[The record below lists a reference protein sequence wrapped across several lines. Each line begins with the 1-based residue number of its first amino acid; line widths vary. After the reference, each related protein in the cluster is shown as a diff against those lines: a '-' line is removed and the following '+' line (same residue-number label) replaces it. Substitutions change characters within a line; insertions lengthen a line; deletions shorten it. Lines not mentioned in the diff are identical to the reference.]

1 MEKYI
6 SPKYYQNYIKFNRF
20 TTVCINCNEVG
31 HTFKYCKKPIT
42 SYGIIAFKRNTIKTD
57 TIKENTIKEN
67 TINENTEKIKENT
80 INFLLVQRKD
90 TIGYIDFLRG
100 KYHSLEYLKILLEE
114 MTQEEHQKII
124 NNTFDDLWDMLWCSK
139 TSKTYKNEYVQAK
152 EKFNEID
159 INFLIENTPTKYT
172 DTEYDIPKGRRTN
185 MESEKDC
192 AKREFME
199 ETGYREN
206 EFIVLDY
213 LNPIIEIFLG
223 SNGIW
228 YKHVYYYAKITT
240 NRMPL
245 IGDHPLQ
252 LREIKSILWCNFK
265 TCINTFRKYDT
276 TKRTTVYIANKKL
289 TTLN

>member
-6 SPKYYQNYIKFNRF
+6 APKYYQNYIKFNRF

-42 SYGIIAFKRNTIKTD
+42 SYGILAFKETNVSNKSNVS
-57 TIKENTIKEN
+57 KVNKN
-67 TINENTEKIKENT
+67 L
-80 INFLLVQRKD
+80 NFLLVQRKD

-100 KYHSLEYLKILLEE
+100 KYDTLEYLQILLLE
-114 MTQEEHQKII
+114 MTQEEHIKIL

-139 TSKTYKNEYVQAK
+139 TSKTYKNEYAHAK
-152 EKFNEID
+152 EKFYELD
-159 INFLIENTPTKYT
+159 IQFLLENTPSKYT
-172 DTEYDIPKGRRTN
+172 NTEYDIPKGRRTN
-185 MESEKDC
+185 TENEKDC

-199 ETGYREN
+199 ETGYHEN
-206 EFIVLDY
+206 EFFVLDH
-213 LNPIIEIFLG
+213 LPPIIEVFLG

-228 YKHVYYYAKITT
+228 YKHVYYYAKIIT
-240 NRMPL
+240 NRMPI

-252 LREIKSILWCNFK
+252 IREIKSILWCDFK

-276 TKRTTVYIANKKL
+276 TKRTTIYIANKQL
-289 TTLN
+289 TLS

>member
-6 SPKYYQNYIKFNRF
+6 APKYYTNYIKFNRF

-42 SYGIIAFKRNTIKTD
+42 SYGIIAFKETKCGSG
-57 TIKENTIKEN
+57 KQEL
-67 TINENTEKIKENT
+67 
-80 INFLLVQRKD
+80 NFLLVQRKD

-100 KYHSLEYLKILLEE
+100 KYDSLMYLKILLQE
-114 MTQEEHQKII
+114 MTKEEHIKILT
-124 NNTFDDLWDMLWCSK
+124 NTFDNLWDMLWCSK
-139 TSKTYKNEYVQAK
+139 TSKTYKNEYAHAK
-152 EKFNEID
+152 EKFTELD
-159 INFLIENTPTKYT
+159 IRFLLENTPTKYI

-185 MESEKDC
+185 TENEKDC

-199 ETGYREN
+199 ETGYYEN
-206 EFIVLDY
+206 EFNVLDH
-213 LNPIIEIFLG
+213 LKPIIEVFLG

-228 YKHVYYYAKITT
+228 YKHVYYYAKIIT
-240 NRMPL
+240 NRMPS

-252 LREIKSILWCNFK
+252 IREIKSILWCDFK

-276 TKRTTVYIANKKL
+276 TKRTTIYIANKHL
-289 TTLN
+289 TLS